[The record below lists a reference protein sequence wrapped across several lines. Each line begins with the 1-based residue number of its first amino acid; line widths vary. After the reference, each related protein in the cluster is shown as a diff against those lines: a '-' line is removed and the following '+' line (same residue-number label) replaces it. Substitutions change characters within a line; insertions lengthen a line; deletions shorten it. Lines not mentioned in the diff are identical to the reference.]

1 MSENRNAVRE
11 DAEMMASS
19 SDAARLFLVVGLGV
33 SGWSCV
39 RFLAAQGLRVAVTDS
54 RDITPYSADLC
65 QQLPE
70 VACSLGGFDGALF
83 DAADEIIVSPGVA
96 LDTPEVAAAR
106 AAGKRIIGDIELFSR
121 YADAPVV
128 AITGS
133 NGKSTVTTLLGE
145 MAAADG
151 VKAAVGGNIGTPA
164 LDLLADKPEL
174 YVLELSSF
182 QLDLTSSLKKE
193 TAVVL
198 NVSADHM
205 DRYASMQDYA
215 ETKLSIY
222 KECEHPVVD
231 NDFIASAQQYAPLMS
246 QRLSEIA
253 INYSL
258 AEPVFDSDFGI
269 HEQKD
274 KKYLACGRRTILPIS
289 DLALK
294 GNHNIA
300 NALAA
305 MAMASILGLSE
316 SAVIKTL
323 KTFKGLSHRCQQV
336 GVIDNVTFINDSK
349 GTNVDAS
356 LAAIHSISTPL
367 VLIAGGDAKGA
378 DLSPLRDIA
387 VDKLRAVIVIG
398 KAGAMIESLLQDMV
412 NTQRAST
419 MAEAVQKAFS
429 SAESGDAVLLS
440 PACSS
445 LDMYSNYEA
454 RGDAFVDAVRGLQV

>member
-11 DAEMMASS
+11 DTEMMSSS

-39 RFLAAQGLRVAVTDS
+39 RFLAAQGYRIAVTDS
-54 RDITPYSADLC
+54 RDITPYSADLHR
-65 QQLPE
+65 QLPE
-70 VACSLGGFDGALF
+70 VVCSLGGFDSALF
-83 DAADEIIVSPGVA
+83 DAADEIILSPGVA
-96 LDTPEVAAAR
+96 LDTPEVVAAR
-106 AAGKRIIGDIELFSR
+106 AAGKRIIGDVELFSR

-151 VKAAVGGNIGTPA
+151 VKVAVGGNIGTPA
-164 LDLLADKPEL
+164 LDLLAGKPEL
-174 YVLELSSF
+174 YILELSSF
-182 QLDLTSSLKKE
+182 QLDLISSLKKE

-205 DRYASMQDYA
+205 DRYASMQAYA
-215 ETKLSIY
+215 KTKFSIY
-222 KECEHPVVD
+222 EECEHPVID
-231 NDFIASAQQYAPLMS
+231 NDLVSAQQYSPLMS
-246 QRLSEIA
+246 QRLPEIA

-258 AEPVFDSDFGI
+258 AEPVSDSDFGI
-269 HEQKD
+269 HEQNG
-274 KKYLACGRRTILPIS
+274 KKYLARGCRMILPIS

-300 NALAA
+300 NVLAA

-316 SAVIKTL
+316 SALIKTL
-323 KTFKGLSHRCQQV
+323 KTFKGLPHRCQPV
-336 GVIDNVTFINDSK
+336 GVINKVAFVNDSK

-356 LAAIHSISTPL
+356 IAAIRSISTPL

-378 DLSPLRDIA
+378 NLSPLRDVA
-387 VDKLRAVIVIG
+387 AAKLRAVIVIG
-398 KAGAMIESLLQDMV
+398 KAAAMIESLLQDVV

-419 MAEAVQKAFS
+419 MADAVQKAFS
-429 SAESGDAVLLS
+429 SAEPGDTVLLS

-445 LDMYSNYEA
+445 LDMYSDYEA
-454 RGDAFVDAVRGLQV
+454 RGDAFADAVRGLSS